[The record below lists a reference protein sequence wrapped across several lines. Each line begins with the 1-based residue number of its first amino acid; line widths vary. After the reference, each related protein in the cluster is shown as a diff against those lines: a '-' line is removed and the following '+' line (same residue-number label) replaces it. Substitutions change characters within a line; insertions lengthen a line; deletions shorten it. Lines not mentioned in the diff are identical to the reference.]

1 MVDCWIRGMLF
12 EISTFMIGD
21 KNILMPSR
29 FLSVTGEFCIN
40 ASSLPML
47 YNLPCGMAGSRENN
61 KCGLRL

>member
-1 MVDCWIRGMLF
+1 MLF
-12 EISTFMIGD
+12 EISTFMVGD

-29 FLSVTGEFCIN
+29 FWSVTREFCIN

-47 YNLPCGMAGSRENN
+47 YSLPCGMAGSRENN